1 MYIPVRG
8 RGSPSK
14 YNAFFWCTFRQVSKK
29 HLQNHSHSM
38 DGSNLKNFKNEY
50 LLTISLP
57 RKMDKSFVFGLKP
70 IYPMRSGNVIGP
82 HFLSLRVQKYRFLAK
97 IKIKIFDFESIF
109 MEN

>member
-1 MYIPVRG
+1 
-8 RGSPSK
+8 
-14 YNAFFWCTFRQVSKK
+14 
-29 HLQNHSHSM
+29 M
-38 DGSNLKNFKNEY
+38 DGSNLKNFKTEY

-57 RKMDKSFVFGLKP
+57 RKMDKSFVLGLKP
-70 IYPMRSGNVIGP
+70 TYPMRSGNAMVTFDLGP